1 MNIWKRFKRMLLTVT
16 LLAAT
21 GMVLAEDTDICAP
34 FMDGKVDESLLE
46 AMLSAAN
53 DGHLYR
59 IQQSSSRVGFC
70 VDTKLAR
77 IEGDFRHFQGGMTLT
92 AGDNTDGQ
100 TMILIKA
107 DSLDTEGAIIKKML
121 KSEDFFDVEH
131 YPEVL
136 FISNG
141 FKWTGPKTAV
151 LKGDLT
157 IRGITR
163 PVTFNVTL
171 TTVDA
176 NKVDKAQKI
185 LVKATTTI
193 DRSEFG
199 MKKLATMVNN
209 NVQLCMSVEAVKYTA

>member
-1 MNIWKRFKRMLLTVT
+1 
-16 LLAAT
+16 
-21 GMVLAEDTDICAP
+21 MVLAEDADICAP

-70 VDTKLAR
+70 VDTRLAR
-77 IEGDFRHFQGGMTLT
+77 IEGDFRHFQGGMALT
-92 AGDNTDGQ
+92 AGDSTDGQ
-100 TMILIKA
+100 TMVLIRA

-171 TTVDA
+171 TAVDA

>member
-1 MNIWKRFKRMLLTVT
+1 MNIWKRFKRMVLTVA

-21 GMVLAEDTDICAP
+21 GMVLAEDADICAP

-70 VDTKLAR
+70 VDTRLAR
-77 IEGDFRHFQGGMTLT
+77 IEGDFRHFQGGMALT
-92 AGDNTDGQ
+92 AGDSTDGQ
-100 TMILIKA
+100 TMVLIRA

-171 TTVDA
+171 TAVDA

>member
-1 MNIWKRFKRMLLTVT
+1 MKIWKRFKRMVLTVT

-70 VDTKLAR
+70 VDTRLAR
-77 IEGDFRHFQGGMTLT
+77 IEGDFRQFQGGMALT

-100 TMILIKA
+100 TMVLIKA
-107 DSLDTEGAIIKKML
+107 DSLDTEGAVIKKML

-141 FKWTGPKTAV
+141 FKWTGTKTAV
-151 LKGDLT
+151 LKGNLT

-171 TTVDA
+171 TAEDA

-209 NVQLCMSVEAVKYTA
+209 NVQLCMSVEAVKYEA

>member
-1 MNIWKRFKRMLLTVT
+1 MNIWKRFKRMVLTVT

-53 DGHLYR
+53 DGHLYQ

-70 VDTKLAR
+70 VDTRLAR
-77 IEGDFRHFQGGMTLT
+77 IEGDFRHFQGGMALT
-92 AGDNTDGQ
+92 TGDNTDGQ
-100 TMILIKA
+100 TMVLIKA

-171 TTVDA
+171 TAEDA

-209 NVQLCMSVEAVKYTA
+209 NVELCMSVEAVKYTA

>member
-1 MNIWKRFKRMLLTVT
+1 MLLTVT

-21 GMVLAEDTDICAP
+21 GMVLAEDADICAP

-70 VDTKLAR
+70 VDTRLAR
-77 IEGDFRHFQGGMTLT
+77 IEGDFRHFQGGMALT
-92 AGDNTDGQ
+92 AGDSTDGQ
-100 TMILIKA
+100 TMVLIRA

-171 TTVDA
+171 TAVDA